1 MKNSIWKNENK
12 NNWWTKWRAHPSR
25 GCFVA
30 GCSLNNHPGR
40 GEEGGAY
47 YANSW
52 YMHAILEAE
61 DYEDTRPKLELKIF
75 QFDNSNARVPSP
87 FQCHRTLANLD
98 PAALFWRNS
107 LWLWIVVEWVCTCV
121 LAEAEDSG
129 DVVFLEYTSMEIFH
143 WKSMQVN
150 TTQVCKYVQVHKCTK
165 NTSMCKYTSEH
176 SSMQRSS
183 PTDWPGPAFAALS
196 PGDHLPLR
204 PTTTTLSHH
213 NIINKRVCTYMYI
226 HKYLPLIPLRS

>member
-75 QFDNSNARVPSP
+75 QFDNSNNRLPPPSP
-87 FQCHRTLANLD
+87 FQWHRTLANLD

-129 DVVFLEYTSMEIFH
+129 DVVFLKYTSMKKYTSEH
-143 WKSMQVN
+143 YTSMQVCAS
-150 TTQVCKYVQVHKCTK
+150 TQMHQER
-165 NTSMCKYTSEH
+165 NMYTSEH

-204 PTTTTLSHH
+204 PTTTQSHH
-213 NIINKRVCTYMYI
+213 NIINKRVCAYIYI
-226 HKYLPLIPLRS
+226 HRYLPLIPLRS